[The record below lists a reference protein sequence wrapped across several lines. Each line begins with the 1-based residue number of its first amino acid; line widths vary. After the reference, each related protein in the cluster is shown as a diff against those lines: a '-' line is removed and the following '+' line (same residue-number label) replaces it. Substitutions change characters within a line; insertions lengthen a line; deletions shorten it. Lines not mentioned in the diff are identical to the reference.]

1 MTHIPLSF
9 QQRLRPPPVPAE
21 PWPAP
26 SEPWPPEAPAS
37 PHADASGFCIPPDR
51 SVLIKNCLKL
61 TIRQRREALGLG
73 DIAPDFKTAGPE
85 EVGAWV
91 WPHFPQPLSFKLRS
105 AAMKHSREVGQWEY
119 VGRDRNLNL
128 G

>member
-1 MTHIPLSF
+1 MNGLACPWKLLPNNR
-9 QQRLRPPPVPAE
+9 QRLRPPPVPAE
-21 PWPAP
+21 PWPEP

-37 PHADASGFCIPPDR
+37 PHADSSGFCIPPDR

-85 EVGAWV
+85 EVV
-91 WPHFPQPLSFKLRS
+91 IIRHCEFKNESPGSITVAAEPSLRP
-105 AAMKHSREVGQWEY
+105 
-119 VGRDRNLNL
+119 
-128 G
+128 